1 MKVKCVPA
9 IVTLSAGLVNCI
21 VSIYY
26 HLDTYTYLKQLLLV
40 LILFYFI
47 GCILQWILDFGI
59 NKMADKKENMDEMQ
73 ESETNDNDNDNE
85 NEALNDET
93 E

>member
-59 NKMADKKENMDEMQ
+59 NKMADKKENIDEMQ
-73 ESETNDNDNDNE
+73 ESETNDNDNE

>member
-21 VSIYY
+21 VSIHY
-26 HLDTYTYLKQLLLV
+26 HLDTYTFLKQLLFV
-40 LILFYFI
+40 LILFYFV

-59 NKMADKKENMDEMQ
+59 NKMEDKKENVDEKQ
-73 ESETNDNDNDNE
+73 ENETNDNE
-85 NEALNDET
+85 NEPLNDEI

>member
-26 HLDTYTYLKQLLLV
+26 HLDTYTYLKQLLFV
-40 LILFYFI
+40 LILFYFV

-59 NKMADKKENMDEMQ
+59 KKMADKKENMDKKQ
-73 ESETNDNDNDNE
+73 ENKENDNDNE
-85 NEALNDET
+85 NENEALNE
-93 E
+93 EAE

>member
-26 HLDTYTYLKQLLLV
+26 HLDIYTYLKQLLLV

-59 NKMADKKENMDEMQ
+59 NKMEDKKENMDEKQ
-73 ESETNDNDNDNE
+73 ENETNDNDNDNE
-85 NEALNDET
+85 ALNDET

>member
-26 HLDTYTYLKQLLLV
+26 HLDIYTYLKQLLLV

-47 GCILQWILDFGI
+47 GCILQWVLDFGI
-59 NKMADKKENMDEMQ
+59 NKMEDKKENMDEKQ
-73 ESETNDNDNDNE
+73 ENETNDNE
-85 NEALNDET
+85 NEPLNDEI

>member
-9 IVTLSAGLVNCI
+9 IVTLSAGLVDCI
-21 VSIYY
+21 VSIHY
-26 HLDTYTYLKQLLLV
+26 HLDTYTYLKQLFLV

-59 NKMADKKENMDEMQ
+59 NKMADKKENMDEKQ
-73 ESETNDNDNDNE
+73 ESETNDNE
-85 NEALNDET
+85 NEMLNDEA

>member
-59 NKMADKKENMDEMQ
+59 NKMEDNKENMDEKQ
-73 ESETNDNDNDNE
+73 ENETNDNE
-85 NEALNDET
+85 NEPLNDEI

>member
-9 IVTLSAGLVNCI
+9 IVTLSAGLVDCMI
-21 VSIYY
+21 SFYY
-26 HLDTYTYLKQLLLV
+26 HLDSFSFLKQLFIV

-59 NKMADKKENMDEMQ
+59 NKMEDKKENMDEKQ
-73 ESETNDNDNDNE
+73 ENETNDNE
-85 NEALNDET
+85 NEPLNDEI

>member
-21 VSIYY
+21 VSIHY
-26 HLDTYTYLKQLLLV
+26 HLDTYTYLKQLLFV
-40 LILFYFI
+40 LILFYFV

-59 NKMADKKENMDEMQ
+59 NKMEDKKVNVDEKQEN
-73 ESETNDNDNDNE
+73 ETNDNE
-85 NEALNDET
+85 NEPLNDEI

>member
-21 VSIYY
+21 VSIHY
-26 HLDTYTYLKQLLLV
+26 HLDTYTYLKQLLFV
-40 LILFYFI
+40 LILFYFVR
-47 GCILQWILDFGI
+47 CILQCILDFGI
-59 NKMADKKENMDEMQ
+59 NKMEDKKENVDEKQ
-73 ESETNDNDNDNE
+73 ENETNDNE
-85 NEALNDET
+85 NEPLNDEI

>member
-59 NKMADKKENMDEMQ
+59 NKMEDKKENMDEKQ
-73 ESETNDNDNDNE
+73 ENETNDNE
-85 NEALNDET
+85 NEPLNDEI

>member
-26 HLDTYTYLKQLLLV
+26 HLDIYTYLKQLLLV

-59 NKMADKKENMDEMQ
+59 NKMEDKKENVDEKQ
-73 ESETNDNDNDNE
+73 ENETNDNE
-85 NEALNDET
+85 NEPLNDEI

>member
-59 NKMADKKENMDEMQ
+59 NKMEDKKENMDEKQ
-73 ESETNDNDNDNE
+73 ENETNDNE
-85 NEALNDET
+85 NEMLNDEA

>member
-59 NKMADKKENMDEMQ
+59 NKMEDKKENMDEEQ
-73 ESETNDNDNDNE
+73 ENETNDNE
-85 NEALNDET
+85 NEPLNDEI

>member
-9 IVTLSAGLVNCI
+9 IVTLSAGLVDCI
-21 VSIYY
+21 VSIHY

-59 NKMADKKENMDEMQ
+59 NKMADKKENMDEKQ
-73 ESETNDNDNDNE
+73 ESETNDNE
-85 NEALNDET
+85 NEMLNDEA

>member
-59 NKMADKKENMDEMQ
+59 NKMADKKENMDEKQ
-73 ESETNDNDNDNE
+73 ENETNDNE
-85 NEALNDET
+85 NEPLNDEI

>member
-59 NKMADKKENMDEMQ
+59 NKMEDKKENVDEKQ
-73 ESETNDNDNDNE
+73 ENETNDNE
-85 NEALNDET
+85 NEPLNDEI

>member
-26 HLDTYTYLKQLLLV
+26 HLDTYTYLKQLLFV

-59 NKMADKKENMDEMQ
+59 NKMEDKKENMDEKQ
-73 ESETNDNDNDNE
+73 ENETNDNE
-85 NEALNDET
+85 NEPLNDEI

>member
-59 NKMADKKENMDEMQ
+59 NKMADKKENMDEKQ
-73 ESETNDNDNDNE
+73 ESETNDNE
-85 NEALNDET
+85 NEMLNDEA
-93 E
+93 

>member
-26 HLDTYTYLKQLLLV
+26 HLDIYTYLKQLLLV

-59 NKMADKKENMDEMQ
+59 NKMADKKENIDEMQ
-73 ESETNDNDNDNE
+73 ESETNDNDNE

>member
-59 NKMADKKENMDEMQ
+59 NKMADKKENMDEKQ
-73 ESETNDNDNDNE
+73 EKETNDNE
-85 NEALNDET
+85 NEPLNDEI

>member
-59 NKMADKKENMDEMQ
+59 NKMADKKENMDEKQ
-73 ESETNDNDNDNE
+73 ESETNDNE
-85 NEALNDET
+85 NEMLNDEA

>member
-9 IVTLSAGLVNCI
+9 IVTLSAGLVICI

-59 NKMADKKENMDEMQ
+59 NKMADKKENMDEKQ
-73 ESETNDNDNDNE
+73 ESETNDNE
-85 NEALNDET
+85 NEMLNDEA

>member
-59 NKMADKKENMDEMQ
+59 NKMEDKKENMDEKQ
-73 ESETNDNDNDNE
+73 ENETNDNE
-85 NEALNDET
+85 NEMLNDET

>member
-47 GCILQWILDFGI
+47 GCILQWVLDFGI
-59 NKMADKKENMDEMQ
+59 NKMEDKKENMDEKQ
-73 ESETNDNDNDNE
+73 ENETNDNE
-85 NEALNDET
+85 NEPLNDEI

>member
-26 HLDTYTYLKQLLLV
+26 HLDTYTYLKQLLFV

-59 NKMADKKENMDEMQ
+59 NKMEDKKENVDEKQ
-73 ESETNDNDNDNE
+73 ENETNDNE
-85 NEALNDET
+85 NEPLNDEI

>member
-26 HLDTYTYLKQLLLV
+26 HLDTYSYLKQLLLV

-59 NKMADKKENMDEMQ
+59 NKMEDKKENMDEKQ
-73 ESETNDNDNDNE
+73 ENETNDNE
-85 NEALNDET
+85 NEPLNDEI

>member
-59 NKMADKKENMDEMQ
+59 NKMEDKKENMDEKQ
-73 ESETNDNDNDNE
+73 ENETNDNE
-85 NEALNDET
+85 NEALNDDT

>member
-26 HLDTYTYLKQLLLV
+26 HLDIYTYLKQLLLV

-59 NKMADKKENMDEMQ
+59 NKMEDKKENMDEKQ
-73 ESETNDNDNDNE
+73 ENETNDNE
-85 NEALNDET
+85 NEPLNDEI

>member
-59 NKMADKKENMDEMQ
+59 NKMEDKKENMAEKQ
-73 ESETNDNDNDNE
+73 ENETNDNE
-85 NEALNDET
+85 NEPLNDEI

>member
-59 NKMADKKENMDEMQ
+59 NKMEDKKENMDEKQ
-73 ESETNDNDNDNE
+73 EKETNDNE
-85 NEALNDET
+85 NEPLNDEI